1 MTDTNTKEPK
11 MNYSMEQT
19 NTLPGMPIPPEL
31 PPVPFMPPE
40 QAPNQP
46 PEPSEPAPFEPAL
59 PDPEPST
66 VTVPK
71 A

>member
-1 MTDTNTKEPK
+1 MSYSIELTNA
-11 MNYSMEQT
+11 
-19 NTLPGMPIPPEL
+19 LPGRPLPPEL
-31 PPVPFMPPE
+31 PPVPFAPPD

-46 PEPSEPAPFEPAL
+46 PQPNEPAPFEPAL

-66 VTVPK
+66 VTSPK